1 MSTPCDSDRYL
12 AHPGAEP
19 FLLLKENHFAFAAV
33 EQLGWRE
40 QPATQR
46 LVFLS
51 GPAGSGKSHLA
62 RQFVRHESSVRP
74 SVRIAHLTAA
84 EFAAEFAE
92 AAENRA
98 IHRFQQSYRSL
109 QTLVLED
116 IGALVNRF
124 ATLQQLCFVLDEIL
138 INGGRVLLSNRRPP
152 GELHDMPPRL
162 INRCRSGVC
171 AVIRSLGYSSR
182 VSIVEH
188 FAQTRQMP
196 IPPDAARLLAHELPV
211 SPRELLATI
220 AQLDHYA
227 RHSSSQINQVIVCRY
242 LDGEVKP
249 KPPTLTDITRAV
261 ARCFHTT
268 ATDLRSHSR
277 KQAFV
282 VPRQCAIYLARS
294 LTPLSLSR
302 IAEFFGQRHHSSVA
316 HAYRRMKLILHEQPD
331 IRQHLVQIC
340 NTLNC
345 NGESICG

>member
-19 FLLLKENHFAFAAV
+19 FLLLKENRFAYAAV
-33 EQLGWRE
+33 DQLGWRE
-40 QPATQR
+40 KPATQR

-51 GPAGSGKSHLA
+51 GPAGSGKSHLT
-62 RQFVRHESSVRP
+62 RQFARHEASVRP
-74 SVRIAHLTAA
+74 SERIVHLTAS

-92 AAENRA
+92 AAENRE
-98 IHRFQQSYRSL
+98 IHRFQQSYRAL
-109 QTLVLED
+109 QVLVLED

-124 ATLQQLCFVLDEIL
+124 ATLQQLCFILDEIL
-138 INGGRVLLSNRRPP
+138 INGGRVLLSSRRPP
-152 GELHDMPPRL
+152 GELRDMLPRL
-162 INRCRSGVC
+162 INRCRAGVC
-171 AVIRSLGYSSR
+171 AAIHSLDYASR
-182 VSIVEH
+182 VCIIEH

-196 IPPDAARLLAHELPV
+196 IPPDAARLLARELPV

-227 RHSSSQINQVIVCRY
+227 RHSHSRIDQTIVRHY

-249 KPPTLTDITRAV
+249 KPPTLTDITHAV

-268 ATDLRSHSR
+268 AANLRSHSR
-277 KQAFV
+277 KQADV

-302 IAEFFGQRHHSSVA
+302 ISEFFGQRHHSSIT
-316 HAYRRMKLILHEQPD
+316 HALRKMKLIIHEQPD

-340 NTLNC
+340 STLNC
-345 NGESICG
+345 D

>member
-12 AHPGAEP
+12 AHPGTEP
-19 FLLLKENHFAFAAV
+19 FLLLDENRFAYAAV

-62 RQFVRHESSVRP
+62 RQFARHELSLWP
-74 SVRIAHLTAA
+74 SEQIAHLTAA

-92 AAENRA
+92 AAENSE

-109 QTLVLED
+109 QVLVLED
-116 IGALVNRF
+116 VGALVSRF

-138 INGGRVLLSNRRPP
+138 TNGGRVLLSSRRPP
-152 GELHDMPPRL
+152 GELRDMPPRL
-162 INRCRSGVC
+162 INRCRWGVC
-171 AVIRSLGYSSR
+171 AVIHSLDYSGR
-182 VSIVEH
+182 VCIIEH

-196 IPPDAARLLAHELPV
+196 IPPDAARLLARELPV

-227 RHSSSQINQVIVCRY
+227 RRSGSRIDQAIIRRY

-261 ARCFHTT
+261 ACCFHTT
-268 ATDLRSHSR
+268 VADLRSHSR
-277 KQAFV
+277 KQTFV

-302 IAEFFGQRHHSSVA
+302 IAKFFGQRHHSSVA
-316 HAYRRMKLILHEQPD
+316 HAYRRMKLILHKQPD
-331 IRQHLVQIC
+331 MRQHLVQIC

-345 NGESICG
+345 NGEGICG

>member
-12 AHPGAEP
+12 AHPGTKP
-19 FLLLKENHFAFAAV
+19 FLLLKENRFAYAAV

-40 QPATQR
+40 KSATQR

-51 GPAGSGKSHLA
+51 GPAGSGKSHLS
-62 RQFVRHESSVRP
+62 RQFARHELSVRP
-74 SVRIAHLTAA
+74 AERIAHLTAT

-92 AAENRA
+92 AAENRE
-98 IHRFQQSYRSL
+98 IYRFQKSFRSL
-109 QTLVLED
+109 QALVLED
-116 IGALVNRF
+116 IGALANRF
-124 ATLQQLCFVLDEIL
+124 ATLQQLCFLLDEIL
-138 INGGRVLLSNRRPP
+138 TNGGRVLLSSRRPP

-171 AVIRSLGYSSR
+171 AVIHSLGYSGR
-182 VSIVEH
+182 ICIIEH

-196 IPPDAARLLAHELPV
+196 IPPDAARLLADELPV

-227 RHSSSQINQVIVCRY
+227 RHSGSHVNQAIVRRY

-249 KPPTLTDITRAV
+249 TPPTLTDITRAV

-268 ATDLRSHSR
+268 TANLRSHSR
-277 KQAFV
+277 KQAHV

-316 HAYRRMKLILHEQPD
+316 HAYRRMKSILNEQPE

-345 NGESICG
+345 SGESICG